1 MKSAI
6 ERVEK
11 AINEFREGKIVILTD
26 HPDRENEGDFIFPAE
41 KITPEVINF
50 MMRFG
55 SGIICLSLTEE
66 KLKKLDL
73 PLMVPAHEN
82 TNHHGVTFAVSIEAK
97 EGVSTGVSAIDR
109 VKTILAAVNQHA
121 RPQDLVKP
129 GHVFPL
135 QAVNQ
140 GVLKR
145 AGHTEGAMDLAWLSG
160 FLPAGVLC
168 EAMNPDGTMMRGKI
182 LDAFAKEHQLLVLS
196 VSDLIEYRLGKEN
209 LIEEE
214 ASAILPL
221 ENYGSFKITVIKE
234 KINRKEHLVLTKEN
248 KNSKLPLLVRIHSAC
263 MTGDLFF
270 SERCDCNKQLH
281 YSLKKISEEGG
292 MLIYLNQEG
301 RGIGL
306 FNKIKAYA
314 LQEKGMDTVEANQ
327 YLGLPVDLREY
338 SIAASFLR
346 NQQVYQ
352 LRLLTN
358 NPAKIADLKKYGI
371 SDVKMEMMPS
381 FSNEHNKNYLKIKKN
396 KLHHFIQEVIN
407 E

>member
-11 AINEFREGKIVILTD
+11 AINEFREGRVVILTD

-168 EAMNPDGTMMRGKI
+168 EAMNADGTMMRGKM
-182 LDAFAKEHQLLVLS
+182 LDAFAKEHQLLILS
-196 VSDLIEYRLGKEN
+196 VSDLIEYRLAKEN

-248 KNSKLPLLVRIHSAC
+248 NS
-263 MTGDLFF
+263 
-270 SERCDCNKQLH
+270 E
-281 YSLKKISEEGG
+281 
-292 MLIYLNQEG
+292 
-301 RGIGL
+301 
-306 FNKIKAYA
+306 
-314 LQEKGMDTVEANQ
+314 
-327 YLGLPVDLREY
+327 
-338 SIAASFLR
+338 
-346 NQQVYQ
+346 
-352 LRLLTN
+352 
-358 NPAKIADLKKYGI
+358 
-371 SDVKMEMMPS
+371 
-381 FSNEHNKNYLKIKKN
+381 
-396 KLHHFIQEVIN
+396 
-407 E
+407 